1 MKKVEKGTLSVK
13 ILPRDTVVI
22 RIDSADK
29 RVDIAQHF
37 YNQRLLYHFKKL
49 LKQKGVAYIFH
60 RKNPGPVLII
70 DSYDL
75 VIMPVDDGR
84 FRAYNKRNI
93 KHISFSF
100 EASNTSQI
108 IYKLLR
114 FKLIG
119 IGFAKKLC
127 DK

>member
-1 MKKVEKGTLSVK
+1 MKKVKKGTSSVK
-13 ILPRDTVVI
+13 ILHESVVI
-22 RIDSADK
+22 TRIDNVDK
-29 RVDIAQHF
+29 GVDIAQHF
-37 YNQRLLYHFKKL
+37 YNQRLLNHFKKL
-49 LKQKGVAYIFH
+49 LKQKGIVYIFY

-75 VIMPVDDGR
+75 VIVPINDGR

-114 FKLIG
+114 FELIG
-119 IGFAKKLC
+119 IGFASKLC
-127 DK
+127 EK